1 MSLILKVAREQTAGL
16 AMLLFKKMQMTSYL
30 YQKTKVSVTL
40 MIMIS
45 RLFKTVFSITVLCF
59 MNQLSAATEYKFAT
73 EYRAMDESWP
83 LLPNVPD
90 SFQSASDLNVDLEID
105 FGRFGFEIGQA
116 NLDLELIRS
125 VEPIDVSL
133 SGKKDTLSLFYKLSD
148 YQKITLHG
156 SRQGADQQRFEC
168 YDFIG
173 ITIGSCEASDIQ
185 ISSSKV
191 KYDNLDGDLVAIA
204 AETKTVGLSFFQAT
218 DLKWLDSFSV
228 GIFST
233 THEYD
238 WLTPVEDLR
247 SPFIL
252 GLVINGKTL
261 GDAITETFK
270 KFPQRDMW
278 RLNQLNF
285 SGRKAIS
292 IYGPVEVFV
301 DADFAYLHHSNY
313 RAVESAPNY
322 NVKIRA
328 GLRYESRPLLVELYG
343 NYYHH
348 NFIGFEPI
356 TFNQRTEHRFDDP
369 YGNVGARVQFR
380 F

>member
-1 MSLILKVAREQTAGL
+1 
-16 AMLLFKKMQMTSYL
+16 
-30 YQKTKVSVTL
+30 
-40 MIMIS
+40 MITIS
-45 RLFKTVFSITVLCF
+45 RLFRAIFSIAVLCC
-59 MNQLSAATEYKFAT
+59 MNQLSAATEYKFVL
-73 EYRAMDESWP
+73 EYHAMDESWP

-90 SFQSASDLNVDLEID
+90 SFQSASDLNIDLGID
-105 FGRFGFEIGQA
+105 FGRFSFEIGRA

-133 SGKKDTLSLFYKLSD
+133 SGKKDSFSVFYELSD
-148 YQKITLHG
+148 YQTITLHG
-156 SRQGADQQRFEC
+156 SRQGSEQQRFEC

-185 ISSSKV
+185 ISSSKA
-191 KYDNLDGDLVAIA
+191 KYDTLDGDLVAIA
-204 AETKTVGLSFFQAT
+204 AETKTVGVSFFQAT

-261 GDAITETFK
+261 GDAITETFR
-270 KFPQRDMW
+270 KFPQRDPW
-278 RLNQLNF
+278 RLNQLNLAG
-285 SGRKAIS
+285 SKAIS
-292 IYGPVEVFV
+292 LYGPIEVFTDV
-301 DADFAYLHHSNY
+301 DFAYLHHANY
-313 RAVESAPNY
+313 RAVEAAPKY
-322 NVKIRA
+322 NLKIRA
-328 GLRYESRPLLVELYG
+328 GLRYDSRPLIVEFYG

-348 NFIGFEPI
+348 NLIGFEPI
-356 TFNQRTEHRFDDP
+356 TFNQRTEHRFDEP
-369 YGNVGARVQFR
+369 YGNVGARIEFR